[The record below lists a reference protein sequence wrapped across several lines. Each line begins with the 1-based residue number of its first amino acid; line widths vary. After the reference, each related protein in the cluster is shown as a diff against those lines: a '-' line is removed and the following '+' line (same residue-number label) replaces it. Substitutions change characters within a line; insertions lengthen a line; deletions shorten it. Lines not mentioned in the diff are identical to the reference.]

1 LREQLLRE
9 GANSAALTPAQFAV
23 HEKAEL
29 KIASSTPTLSSI
41 AATISSP
48 VT

>member
-9 GANSAALTPAQFAV
+9 GANSAARFAV

-29 KIASSTPTLSSI
+29 KIASSTPTLSI

-48 VT
+48 AT